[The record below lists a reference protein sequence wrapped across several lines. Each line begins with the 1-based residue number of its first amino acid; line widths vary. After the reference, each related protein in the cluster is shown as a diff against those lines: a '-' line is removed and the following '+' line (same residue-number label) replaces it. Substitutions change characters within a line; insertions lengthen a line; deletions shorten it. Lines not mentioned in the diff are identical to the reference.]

1 MRKFMAGIVAV
12 LAVGAHAL
20 TLSELRDTM
29 RNTTGA
35 TKRAGQAVAR
45 QYGIPEGTAIRFMA
59 AFRAN
64 PDSDETKQYMRDVLE
79 TVNAAAPA
87 DKGARRRAAFLGAA
101 RRRADLEDRAAAAA
115 QAAAAARDA
124 RAARAAAAAGRAQQ
138 ASILAQGYLVRA
150 VAAQTAAE
158 QVSARFPGAQAEA
171 RTAKQEAKTVRV
183 SQGVIASAA
192 AKSQEAALLAADPV
206 KGLSSKYE
214 RNAINAADAAEA
226 QRAIAEAAC
235 LAAEGAAQ
243 AAAAA
248 EAAAGAP
255 PPPPLFGDAQAIAML
270 GQLVNGLTINYV
282 GKVIDNTSATGD
294 GTAAIMVIG
303 NAVGIAAFDKR
314 FALIAADKVS
324 GKPTTLRRGDYIGFQ
339 KARKNPAIN
348 QTVQF
353 PDGHNEQLTTGNSRM
368 VLQFEKLN

>member
-1 MRKFMAGIVAV
+1 MRKFMAGLIVAV

-87 DKGARRRAAFLGAA
+87 DKGARRRAAFFGAA
-101 RRRADLEDRAAAAA
+101 RRRADEDRAAAAA

-314 FALIAADKVS
+314 FAVIAADKVS

-339 KARKNPAIN
+339 KDRKNPSIN